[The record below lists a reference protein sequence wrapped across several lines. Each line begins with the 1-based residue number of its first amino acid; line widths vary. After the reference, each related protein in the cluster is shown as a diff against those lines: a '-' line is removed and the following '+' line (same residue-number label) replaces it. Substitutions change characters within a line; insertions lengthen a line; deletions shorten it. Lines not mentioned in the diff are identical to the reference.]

1 MTLVG
6 AFSLPDCET
15 SILAIKVHFQ
25 LLYLDL
31 ESRLLLQVGNA
42 PYHHQFL
49 PPPAPLDMVED
60 AEVVSRS
67 RDKSTIDKG
76 FIRDKQDNSTEK
88 M

>member
-1 MTLVG
+1 M
-6 AFSLPDCET
+6 
-15 SILAIKVHFQ
+15 
-25 LLYLDL
+25 YLDL